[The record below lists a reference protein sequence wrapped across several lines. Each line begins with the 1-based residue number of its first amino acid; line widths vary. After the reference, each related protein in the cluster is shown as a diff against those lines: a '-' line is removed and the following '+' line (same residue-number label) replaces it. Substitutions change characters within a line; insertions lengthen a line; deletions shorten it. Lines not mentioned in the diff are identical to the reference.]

1 MSYVLPFI
9 NKNVSEIR
17 CLLRNKINEEKIQKR
32 LVLTIVSIA
41 LLLDNML
48 YMVIV
53 PIIPTYL
60 RRIKVYR
67 TTVEITEIKFP
78 NGTLYN
84 ETKLIYI
91 GEDEALGYLFAIK
104 AIVQL
109 LVNPFSGTLIDRIGY
124 EIPLIVGLIVLFTS
138 TAIFALGRSYSLLF
152 FARSLQGKLFMLQY
166 CTMLQKYNLNILY
179 TVPLDTSDTLTIIL
193 THFIFE

>member
-1 MSYVLPFI
+1 MREAAKLVTKMVFVVPFF
-9 NKNVSEIR
+9 NKDIVELQ
-17 CLLRNKINEEKIQKR
+17 CLLRNKINEDKIQKR
-32 LVLTIVSIA
+32 LVLCIVSIA

-53 PIIPTYL
+53 PIMPTYL
-60 RRIKVYR
+60 RRIKAYR
-67 TTVEITEIKFP
+67 ITKENVEIKFL

-84 ETKLIYI
+84 HTKIIYK
-91 GEDEALGYLFAIK
+91 GEDEALGYMFAIK

-124 EIPLIVGLIVLFTS
+124 EMPLIIGLLVLFTS

-152 FARSLQGKLFMLQY
+152 FARSLQGMKVRVSHCLL
-166 CTMLQKYNLNILY
+166 
-179 TVPLDTSDTLTIIL
+179 P
-193 THFIFE
+193 